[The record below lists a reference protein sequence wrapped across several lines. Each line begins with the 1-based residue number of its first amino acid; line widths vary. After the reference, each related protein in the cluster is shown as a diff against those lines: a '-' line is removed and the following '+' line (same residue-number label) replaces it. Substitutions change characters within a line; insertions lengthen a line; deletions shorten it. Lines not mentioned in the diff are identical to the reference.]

1 MLEVSHLAVD
11 HGQLRALWD
20 VSFRIAEGERV
31 ALLGANGAGKS
42 TTLGA
47 LLGLYRPAGG
57 TILYRGRDV
66 GGRDTADNV
75 EDGIALVPEG
85 RRLFP
90 EMTVRENLEMGAYVR
105 SKRGAVAEAIE
116 RCYALFPVL
125 KEKARQPAGQL
136 SGGQQQMVAIGRA
149 LMSRPKLLLLDEPFL
164 GVAPIIIGE
173 VMAALS
179 RLSDEGVTLLLVE
192 QNIHRAMDFV
202 TRAYVIENGRSVLEG
217 NRRDA
222 AGRSEIHQQ
231 VSRAGV
237 IFRHSSRSVAIEP
250 VSASQ
255 FPANREKNREFCNFR
270 RLRASVRPER
280 PVISWLFDRIPYSK

>member
-11 HGQLRALWD
+11 HDQLRALWD
-20 VSFRIAEGERV
+20 VSFTVGEGERV

-57 TILYRGRDV
+57 TILYRGKNV

-105 SKRGAVAEAIE
+105 SKRGAVADSIE
-116 RCYALFPVL
+116 RCYALFPAL

-164 GVAPIIIGE
+164 GVAPIIIME

-179 RLSDEGVTLLLVE
+179 HLSDEGVTLLLVE
-192 QNIHRAMDFV
+192 QNIHRAMGFV

-217 NRRDA
+217 NRETLLGD
-222 AGRSEIHQQ
+222 
-231 VSRAGV
+231 
-237 IFRHSSRSVAIEP
+237 P
-250 VSASQ
+250 
-255 FPANREKNREFCNFR
+255 NFT
-270 RLRASVRPER
+270 
-280 PVISWLFDRIPYSK
+280 SKFLGLD

>member
-20 VSFRIAEGERV
+20 ISFRVGEGERV

-47 LLGLYRPAGG
+47 LIGLYRPAGG
-57 TILYRGRDV
+57 SISYRGV
-66 GGRDTADNV
+66 PVTGRDTTDSV

-90 EMTVRENLEMGAYVR
+90 EMSVRENLEMGAYVR
-105 SKRGAVAEAIE
+105 SRRGAVAEALE

-125 KEKARQPAGQL
+125 KEKARQPASQL

-149 LMSRPKLLLLDEPFL
+149 LMSRPRLLLLDEPFL
-164 GVAPIIIGE
+164 GVAPIIIEE
-173 VMAALS
+173 VMGALQ

-192 QNIHRAMDFV
+192 QNVHRAMDFV
-202 TRAYVIENGRSVLEG
+202 AHAYVIENGRTVLEG
-217 NRRDA
+217 TCASLLGDA
-222 AGRSEIHQQ
+222 D
-231 VSRAGV
+231 
-237 IFRHSSRSVAIEP
+237 FT
-250 VSASQ
+250 
-255 FPANREKNREFCNFR
+255 
-270 RLRASVRPER
+270 
-280 PVISWLFDRIPYSK
+280 SKFLGLE

>member
-20 VSFRIAEGERV
+20 VSFRIGEGERV

-47 LLGLYRPAGG
+47 LLGLYRPAQG
-57 TILYRGRDV
+57 TILYRGRDIA
-66 GGRDTADNV
+66 GRDTADNV
-75 EDGIALVPEG
+75 DDGIALVPEG

-90 EMTVRENLEMGAYVR
+90 DMTVRENLEMGAYVR
-105 SKRGAVAEAIE
+105 GKRGGVTEAIE
-116 RCYALFPVL
+116 RCHALFPVL

-173 VMAALS
+173 VMVALS
-179 RLSDEGVTLLLVE
+179 RLSEEGLTLLLVE

-217 NRRDA
+217 DRETLLGDPN
-222 AGRSEIHQQ
+222 
-231 VSRAGV
+231 
-237 IFRHSSRSVAIEP
+237 FSSKFLGLE
-250 VSASQ
+250 
-255 FPANREKNREFCNFR
+255 
-270 RLRASVRPER
+270 
-280 PVISWLFDRIPYSK
+280 

>member
-20 VSFRIAEGERV
+20 VSFRVGEGERV

-47 LLGLYRPAGG
+47 LIGLYPPAAGS
-57 TILYRGRDV
+57 ISYRGSPV
-66 GGRDTADNV
+66 TGRDTTASV

-90 EMTVRENLEMGAYVR
+90 HMSVRENLEMGAYVR
-105 SKRGAVAEAIE
+105 SKRGSVAEALE
-116 RCYALFPVL
+116 RCYTLFPIL
-125 KEKARQPAGQL
+125 REKSRQPAGEL

-164 GVAPIIIGE
+164 GVAPILIEE
-173 VMAALS
+173 VMGALQ

-192 QNIHRAMDFV
+192 QNVHRAMDFV
-202 TRAYVIENGRSVLEG
+202 ARAYVIENGRTVLEG
-217 NRRDA
+217 T
-222 AGRSEIHQQ
+222 
-231 VSRAGV
+231 
-237 IFRHSSRSVAIEP
+237 
-250 VSASQ
+250 
-255 FPANREKNREFCNFR
+255 
-270 RLRASVRPER
+270 RAS
-280 PVISWLFDRIPYSK
+280 LLGDADFTSKFLGLE

>member
-20 VSFRIAEGERV
+20 VSFRVAEGERV

-47 LLGLYRPAGG
+47 LIGLYPAAGG
-57 TILYRGRDV
+57 TISYRGSEIT
-66 GGRDTADNV
+66 GRDTTESV

-105 SKRGAVAEAIE
+105 SKRRAVAETLE

-125 KEKARQPAGQL
+125 REKASQPASQL

-164 GVAPIIIGE
+164 GVAPIIIEE
-173 VMAALS
+173 VMGALQ
-179 RLSDEGVTLLLVE
+179 RLSDDGVTLLLVE
-192 QNIHRAMDFV
+192 QNVHRAMDFV
-202 TRAYVIENGRSVLEG
+202 SRAYVIENGRTVLEG
-217 NRRDA
+217 T
-222 AGRSEIHQQ
+222 
-231 VSRAGV
+231 
-237 IFRHSSRSVAIEP
+237 
-250 VSASQ
+250 
-255 FPANREKNREFCNFR
+255 
-270 RLRASVRPER
+270 RAS
-280 PVISWLFDRIPYSK
+280 LLGDAGFTSKFLGLE